1 MCCYVDVVVE
11 CVVGMLIKLL
21 WSVLLLC
28 LCCFEV
34 CCCGVCCCGVC
45 CFCEVCD
52 DTITSL

>member
-11 CVVGMLIKLL
+11 RVVGMLIKLL